1 MKTTLKMILATAALT
16 AGVSALAPM
25 ADARPTP
32 PMSPAHQ
39 VMRNDQLQVRIDR
52 MKARLSDGWTKRE
65 LNRIE
70 YNRLNARLSSIISDK
85 RRDDLSGRGL
95 NPAEASRLNA
105 RLDDLSRD
113 TFFQKH
119 GFNG

>member
-1 MKTTLKMILATAALT
+1 
-16 AGVSALAPM
+16 
-25 ADARPTP
+25 
-32 PMSPAHQ
+32 
-39 VMRNDQLQVRIDR
+39 